1 MSDRE
6 TDFKKNNRA
15 NIRENRETA
24 FRKNQEITLSVD
36 DLGTMGEGIGH
47 RDGCT
52 FFVAGALPGET
63 VRARVMKMKKNC
75 GYARLSEIIVPSPE
89 RTEPLCPVS
98 RPCGGCTLQHLS
110 YGGQLAH
117 KEKKLRDCLERI
129 GGIDTE
135 QVEWLPI
142 LGMTDAAVAAEDSR
156 AVGENRGAEDSWT
169 DGESRGV
176 GEPSPWHYRNKAQFP
191 IRRDGEG
198 RPAAGFFAGRSH
210 RIVPVS
216 SCAIQHPAINEAL
229 AKVLDFMEKS
239 DIEPYD
245 EERHTGLMRH
255 LYIRRGYA
263 TGQMMVCLVIN
274 GRELPCADWL
284 IESLRQMEGMTSICL
299 NVNTERT
306 NVILGKEMLP
316 LWGPLYVEDNIGD
329 VRYCIS
335 PHSFFQVNPQQ
346 TRRLYD
352 TVCEFAALEG
362 GETVWDLYCGIGTIA
377 LYLANRTAKQ
387 GGGRAGER
395 VRFVGVEIVPEAV
408 ENARENAALNGIANA
423 EFHCGAAEDV
433 VPGIVAES
441 GGRADVVIVD
451 PPRKGCDAALLETIV
466 QMAPSRIVYV
476 SCNPATLAR
485 DVKFLTEKGYAL
497 RRARACDM
505 FPMGGHVE
513 GVVLLSKL
521 NVEQHIE
528 VELTMDEM
536 DLTVAEK
543 EGRS

>member
-15 NIRENRETA
+15 NLRENRETA

-142 LGMTDAAVAAEDSR
+142 LGMTDAAA
-156 AVGENRGAEDSWT
+156 
-169 DGESRGV
+169 

-191 IRRDGEG
+191 IRRDGEE

-229 AKVLDFMEKS
+229 ARVLDFMEKS

-245 EERHTGLMRH
+245 EERHTGLVRH

-274 GRELPCADWL
+274 GRELPCADRL
-284 IESLRQMEGMTSICL
+284 TESLRQIEGMTSICL

-329 VRYCIS
+329 VRYRIS

-377 LYLANRTAKQ
+377 LYLADRTAKQ
-387 GGGRAGER
+387 DGGRAGER

-451 PPRKGCDAALLETIV
+451 PPRKGCDAALLDTIV
-466 QMAPSRIVYV
+466 QMAPSRLVYV

-513 GVVLLSKL
+513 GVCQLTKL
-521 NVEQHIE
+521 NVEHHIE

-536 DLTVAEK
+536 DLNAAEK

>member
-63 VRARVMKMKKNC
+63 VRACVMKMKKNC

-110 YGGQLAH
+110 YSGQLAH

-129 GGIDTE
+129 GGINTE

-142 LGMTDAAVAAEDSR
+142 LGMMDAAAGAEASRTVGESRTVEDSWTVGESWGAEDSR
-156 AVGENRGAEDSWT
+156 SA
-169 DGESRGV
+169 

-229 AKVLDFMEKS
+229 ARVLDFMEKS

-245 EERHTGLMRH
+245 EERHTGLVRH

-274 GRELPCADWL
+274 GRELPCADRL

-377 LYLANRTAKQ
+377 LYLANCTAKQ

-505 FPMGGHVE
+505 FPMGGHIE
-513 GVVLLSKL
+513 CVVLMSR
-521 NVEQHIE
+521 IG
-528 VELTMDEM
+528 D
-536 DLTVAEK
+536 
-543 EGRS
+543 